1 MALGRAYSACSS
13 IGKLFPATLYRAR
26 RGCGIDSYAFNV
38 FANAV
43 TLCGNC
49 RNALEITK
57 GLNSVLIYPL
67 MQATITVGVVV
78 FS

>member
-1 MALGRAYSACSS
+1 MLSS
-13 IGKLFPATLYRAR
+13 
-26 RGCGIDSYAFNV
+26 V

-49 RNALEITK
+49 RNALKALEITK